1 LGAAKSISESNYFDI
16 HLSSRLSQNVPGE
29 NKIMWIVRLA
39 LNKPYTFI
47 VAAILIVVLGLT
59 SIATTPTDIFPNID
73 IPVVTVIWS
82 YSGLS
87 AKEME
92 QRVTTFSE
100 FVMAV
105 VNDVRAIDSQTVN
118 GASVIKISFQPQVRI
133 DAAMSQIG
141 AAVNSIRFRMPPG
154 VNPPWILRFSAA
166 TVPVIQLSLSSDS
179 LSESELY
186 DYGLFRVRQ
195 QLSTVPGTL
204 LPAPYG
210 GVARQIM
217 VDMDQNALLAKGITP
232 MDVTAAVN
240 AQNLTLPSG
249 TAKIGTREYTVSTNS
264 SPVDALTLNDVPI
277 KTVNGSLVYMRDIA
291 HVRDGWAV
299 QQNVSRADGKPNVLL
314 SVMKTGSVSTLDI
327 VNQIKN
333 DVLPT
338 SRAAAPKG
346 LKIRELFDQSL
357 FVRASIE
364 GVLREGI
371 IAACLTA
378 LMILLFLGS
387 WRSTLI
393 IAVSIPLSILSSI
406 IVLSALGETMN
417 TMTLGGLALAIGI
430 LVDDATVT
438 IENIHR
444 HMSNQ
449 PLKEAVLIGASEIAT
464 PTLVSTLTIC
474 IVFVS
479 VVFLTGPAKYLFTPM
494 ALAVVFAMM
503 ASYVLSRTLV
513 PVLVNYLLG
522 AEHDFEGHSD
532 VTANLSTKRSIFG
545 RINQRFNQGYF
556 WVQDRY
562 TDALRTVLRH
572 RKPALLTSVAIMATA
587 FLLLPFVGR
596 DFFPSVDSGQIRLHV
611 RTQPGTRIE
620 TTKVLFSQVEDE
632 IRKIIPANE
641 IGLVIDNI
649 GLSPETF
656 NYAFGDGATIS
667 SADGEI
673 LIALN
678 EKQHGPSGSYV
689 KELRSRLQKQFPDLT
704 FFFQPADIVTQILN
718 FGLPS
723 PIDVQVQGYDPAN
736 YEIARHLRERVA
748 TVPGT
753 VDVHMHQVVNAP
765 DLHMDID
772 RVRAAQFGLTQ
783 QDVANSIYISLS
795 SSAAVQPNFWLDPKM
810 GLTYMVAAQ
819 TPQYSIDSINAL
831 QNTPIPIHTRNNRSE
846 LLGNMAT
853 LTPAVLPV
861 VVNHHNGAPVFDIYA
876 NTQDSDLGSV
886 AAKVKR
892 IVKDESKNLPPG
904 TKIVVRGQVESMNEA
919 FNRLGIGLAFAALL
933 VYLLMVVNYQ
943 SWRDPFIIICALPGA
958 FCGIVWALFLTQTT
972 FNVPSLMGA
981 IMSIGV
987 ATANSILLVTF
998 ANELRAT
1005 GMDPLEAAVTAGYT
1019 RLRPIIMTAFAM
1031 IIGMLPMALGLGEGG
1046 EQNAPLARA
1055 VIGGLGVATF
1065 ATLFFVPLMFTLIH
1079 GNNANVQQEAA

>member
-1 LGAAKSISESNYFDI
+1 
-16 HLSSRLSQNVPGE
+16 
-29 NKIMWIVRLA
+29 MWIVRLA

-47 VAAILIVVLGLT
+47 VASILIVVLGLS

-82 YSGLS
+82 YSGLP

-105 VNDVRAIDSQTVN
+105 VNDVKSIDSQTVN

-133 DAAMSQIG
+133 DAAMSQVG

-154 VNPPWILRFSAA
+154 VNPPWILRFSAS
-166 TVPVIQLSLSSDS
+166 TVPIIQLSLSSDT
-179 LSESELY
+179 LSESEIY

-195 QLSTVPGTL
+195 QLTTVPGTL
-204 LPAPYG
+204 LPTPYG

-217 VDMDQNALLAKGITP
+217 VDLDQNALLAKGITP
-232 MDVTAAVN
+232 IDVTAAIN
-240 AQNLTLPSG
+240 AQNVTLPSG
-249 TAKIGTREYTVSTNS
+249 TAKVGTSEYTVSTNS
-264 SPVDALTLNDVPI
+264 SPTDALMLNDVPI
-277 KTVNGSLVYMRDIA
+277 KTVDGKLVYMRDVA
-291 HVRDGWAV
+291 HVRDGWSV
-299 QQNVSRADGKPNVLL
+299 QRNVARANGKPAALL
-314 SVMKTGSVSTLDI
+314 TIMKTGSVSTLDI

-333 DVLPT
+333 DVLPG

-346 LKIRELFDQSL
+346 LKITELFDQSI
-357 FVRASIE
+357 FVKASIV
-364 GVLREGI
+364 GVLREGV
-371 IAACLTA
+371 IAASLTA

-393 IAVSIPLSILSSI
+393 IAISIPLSILSSI

-444 HMSNQ
+444 HMGKQ

-479 VVFLTGPAKYLFTPM
+479 VVFLTGPAKFLFTPM
-494 ALAVVFAMM
+494 ALAVVFAML

-513 PVLVNYLLG
+513 PVLVNFMLG
-522 AEHDFEGHSD
+522 AEHNFEGETDFEAG
-532 VTANLSTKRSIFG
+532 VPARRSFFG
-545 RINQRFNQGYF
+545 RINDRFNEGYF
-556 WVQDRY
+556 WVQERY
-562 TDALRTVLRH
+562 TRSLQYLLAH
-572 RKPALLTSVAIMATA
+572 RKPALIASLAIMSTA

-596 DFFPSVDSGQIRLHV
+596 DFFPAVDAGQIKLHI
-611 RTQPGTRIE
+611 RAQPGTRIE
-620 TTKVLFSQVEDE
+620 STKVLFSQVEDQ
-632 IRKIIPANE
+632 IRTIIPPDE
-641 IGLVIDNI
+641 VELIMDNI
-649 GLSPETF
+649 GLTPETF

-667 SADGEI
+667 SADGEV

-678 EKQHGPSGSYV
+678 PKHHGPTEKYM
-689 KELRSRLQKQFPDLT
+689 KQMRSQLQKQFPDLT
-704 FFFQPADIVTQILN
+704 FFFQPADMVTQILN
-718 FGLPS
+718 FGLPA
-723 PIDVQVQGYDPAN
+723 PIDVQIQGYDPAN
-736 YEIARHLRERVA
+736 YEIARRLRERVA
-748 TVPGT
+748 TVPGA

-765 DLHMDID
+765 DLHLDID

-783 QDVANSIYISLS
+783 QDVANSLYISLS

-810 GLTYMVAAQ
+810 GITYTVAAQ
-819 TPQYSIDSINAL
+819 TPQYNIDSINAL
-831 QNTPIPIHTRNNRSE
+831 RNTPIPIHTLTNRTE
-846 LLGNMAT
+846 ILGNMAT
-853 LTPAVLPV
+853 LSPAVMPV
-861 VVNHHNGAPVFDIYA
+861 VINHHNGAPVFDIYA
-876 NTQDSDLGSV
+876 NTQDDDLGSV
-886 AAKVKR
+886 AAKINR
-892 IVKDESKNLPPG
+892 IVTEERKSLPPG

-919 FNRLGIGLAFAALL
+919 FNRLGLGLAFAALL

-943 SWRDPFIIICALPGA
+943 SWLDPFIIICALPGA
-958 FCGIVWALFLTQTT
+958 FTGIVWALFLTQTT

-1005 GMDPLEAAVTAGYT
+1005 GVAPLEAAVTAGYT

-1031 IIGMLPMALGLGEGG
+1031 IIGMLPMALGIGEGG

-1055 VIGGLGVATF
+1055 VIGGLSVATF

-1079 GNNANVQQEAA
+1079 GRDAATPQEAL

>member
-1 LGAAKSISESNYFDI
+1 
-16 HLSSRLSQNVPGE
+16 
-29 NKIMWIVRLA
+29 MWIVRLA
-39 LNKPYTFI
+39 LNRPYTFI
-47 VAAILIVVLGLT
+47 VASILILVLGFS

-82 YSGLS
+82 YSGLP

-92 QRVTTFSE
+92 QRITTFSE

-105 VNDVRAIDSQTVN
+105 VNDVKAIDSQTVN

-133 DAAMSQIG
+133 DAAMSQVG

-154 VNPPWILRFSAA
+154 VNPPWIVRFSAS
-166 TVPVIQLSLSSDS
+166 TVPIIQLSLSSDT
-179 LSESELY
+179 LSESEIY

-195 QLSTVPGTL
+195 QLTTVPGTL
-204 LPAPYG
+204 LPTPYG

-217 VDMDQNALLAKGITP
+217 VDLDQNALLAKGLTP
-232 MDVTAAVN
+232 IDVTAAIN
-240 AQNLTLPSG
+240 AQNVTLPSG
-249 TAKIGTREYTVSTNS
+249 TAKVGSREYTVTTNS
-264 SPVDALTLNDVPI
+264 SPVDALMLNNVPI

-291 HVRDGWAV
+291 HVRDGWSV
-299 QQNVSRADGKPNVLL
+299 QQNVARANGKPAALL
-314 SVMKTGSVSTLDI
+314 TIMKTGSVSTLDI

-346 LKIRELFDQSL
+346 LKITELFDQSI
-357 FVRASIE
+357 FVKASIA
-364 GVLREGI
+364 GVLREGV
-371 IAACLTA
+371 IAASLTA

-393 IAVSIPLSILSSI
+393 IAISIPLSILSSI
-406 IVLSALGETMN
+406 IVLSAMGETMN

-444 HMSNQ
+444 HMDGQ
-449 PLKEAVLIGASEIAT
+449 PLREAVLIGASEIAT

-479 VVFLTGPAKYLFTPM
+479 VVFLTGPAKFLFTPM
-494 ALAVVFAMM
+494 ALAVVFAML
-503 ASYVLSRTLV
+503 ASYLLSRTLV
-513 PVLVNYLLG
+513 PVLVNFLLG
-522 AEHDFEGHSD
+522 AEHGPVDGGSRGF
-532 VTANLSTKRSIFG
+532 FG
-545 RINQRFNQGYF
+545 RISRRFNEGF
-556 WVQDRY
+556 VWVQSRY
-562 TDALRTVLRH
+562 TRALETTLEH
-572 RKPALLTSVAIMATA
+572 RKPALVISVAMMSTA

-596 DFFPSVDSGQIRLHV
+596 DFFPSVDAGQIKLHI
-611 RTQPGTRIE
+611 RTRAGTRIE
-620 TTKVLFSQVEDE
+620 TTKVVFSQVEDQ
-632 IRKIIPANE
+632 IRKTIPAQE
-641 IGLVIDNI
+641 TDLIMDNI
-649 GLSPETF
+649 GLTPETF

-667 SADGEI
+667 SADGEV

-678 EKQHGPSGSYV
+678 KRHHPTEKYV
-689 KELRSRLQKQFPDLT
+689 KELRSQLQKQFPDLT
-704 FFFQPADIVTQILN
+704 FFFQPADMVTQILN

-736 YEIARHLRERVA
+736 YEIARRLRSRLA
-748 TVPGT
+748 TVPGA
-753 VDVHMHQVVNAP
+753 VDVHMHQVVDAP
-765 DLHMDID
+765 DLHLDID

-783 QDVANSIYISLS
+783 QDVANSLYISLS

-810 GLTYMVAAQ
+810 GITYAVAAQ
-819 TPQYSIDSINAL
+819 TPQYSIDSVNAL
-831 QNTPIPIHTRNNRSE
+831 QNTPIPIHTISNRTE
-846 LLGNMAT
+846 VLGNMAT

-861 VVNHHNGAPVFDIYA
+861 VINHHNGAPVFDIYA

-886 AAKVKR
+886 AAKINR
-892 IVKDESKNLPPG
+892 IVKEESGNLPPG
-904 TKIVVRGQVESMNEA
+904 TKIIVRGQVESMNEA
-919 FNRLGIGLAFAALL
+919 FDRLGLGLAFAALL

-943 SWRDPFIIICALPGA
+943 SWLDPFIIICALPGA

-998 ANELRAT
+998 ANELRAQ
-1005 GMDPLEAAVTAGYT
+1005 GAGAMEAAVTAGYT
-1019 RLRPIIMTAFAM
+1019 RLRPIIMTACAM
-1031 IIGMLPMALGLGEGG
+1031 IIGMVPMALGLGEGG

-1055 VIGGLGVATF
+1055 VIGGLTLATF
-1065 ATLFFVPLMFTLIH
+1065 ATLFFVPLMFAVIH
-1079 GNNANVQQEAA
+1079 GRNNSTQQEAA

>member
-1 LGAAKSISESNYFDI
+1 
-16 HLSSRLSQNVPGE
+16 
-29 NKIMWIVRLA
+29 MWIVRLA

-47 VAAILIVVLGLT
+47 VASILILVLGVT

-82 YSGLS
+82 YQGLS

-105 VNDVRAIDSQTVN
+105 VNDVKAIDSQTVN

-154 VNPPWILRFSAA
+154 VNPPWILRFSAS
-166 TVPVIQLSLSSDS
+166 TVPIIQLSLSSDT

-232 MDVTAAVN
+232 ADVTAAIN

-264 SPVDALTLNDVPI
+264 SPVDALSLNDVPV

-299 QQNVSRADGKPNVLL
+299 QQNASRADGKPNVLL

-327 VNQIKN
+327 VHQIKH

-346 LKIRELFDQSL
+346 LKITELFDQSL

-393 IAVSIPLSILSSI
+393 IAISIPLSILSSI
-406 IVLSALGETMN
+406 IVLSAIGETMN

-444 HMSNQ
+444 HMDAQ
-449 PLKEAVLIGASEIAT
+449 PLRDAVLIGASEIAT

-494 ALAVVFAMM
+494 ALAVVFAML

-522 AEHDFEGHSD
+522 AEHSFEGHSD
-532 VTANLSTKRSIFG
+532 AVRGAARRSIFR
-545 RINQRFNQGYF
+545 RINDRFNQGYF

-562 TDALRTVLRH
+562 THALRTVLHH
-572 RKPALLTSVAIMATA
+572 RRTALITSVAIMATA
-587 FLLLPFVGR
+587 FVLLPFVGR
-596 DFFPSVDSGQIRLHV
+596 DFFPAVDSGQIRLHV
-611 RTQPGTRIE
+611 RALPGTRIE
-620 TTKVLFSQVEDE
+620 QTKVLFGQVEGG
-632 IRKIIPANE
+632 IRKTIPTNE
-641 IGLVIDNI
+641 LELIIDNI

-656 NYAFGDGATIS
+656 NYAFGDGATIG

-678 EKQHGPSGSYV
+678 EKHHGPANRYV
-689 KELRSRLQKQFPDLT
+689 RQLRSQLQNQFPDLT

-736 YEIARHLRERVA
+736 YEIARHLRERLA
-748 TVPGT
+748 TVPGAA
-753 VDVHMHQVVNAP
+753 DVHMHQVVNAP
-765 DLHMDID
+765 DLHLDID

-783 QDVANSIYISLS
+783 QDVAKQHLYLTQLQRCGAAELLARSKDGHHLHGGGTD
-795 SSAAVQPNFWLDPKM
+795 AAVPRQFH
-810 GLTYMVAAQ
+810 Q
-819 TPQYSIDSINAL
+819 
-831 QNTPIPIHTRNNRSE
+831 
-846 LLGNMAT
+846 
-853 LTPAVLPV
+853 
-861 VVNHHNGAPVFDIYA
+861 
-876 NTQDSDLGSV
+876 
-886 AAKVKR
+886 
-892 IVKDESKNLPPG
+892 
-904 TKIVVRGQVESMNEA
+904 
-919 FNRLGIGLAFAALL
+919 
-933 VYLLMVVNYQ
+933 
-943 SWRDPFIIICALPGA
+943 CA
-958 FCGIVWALFLTQTT
+958 
-972 FNVPSLMGA
+972 
-981 IMSIGV
+981 
-987 ATANSILLVTF
+987 
-998 ANELRAT
+998 
-1005 GMDPLEAAVTAGYT
+1005 
-1019 RLRPIIMTAFAM
+1019 
-1031 IIGMLPMALGLGEGG
+1031 
-1046 EQNAPLARA
+1046 
-1055 VIGGLGVATF
+1055 
-1065 ATLFFVPLMFTLIH
+1065 
-1079 GNNANVQQEAA
+1079 

>member
-1 LGAAKSISESNYFDI
+1 
-16 HLSSRLSQNVPGE
+16 
-29 NKIMWIVRLA
+29 MWIVRLA

-47 VAAILIVVLGLT
+47 VASILILVLGVT

-82 YSGLS
+82 YQGLS

-105 VNDVRAIDSQTVN
+105 VNDVKAIDSQTVN
-118 GASVIKISFQPQVRI
+118 GASIIKISFQPQVRI

-154 VNPPWILRFSAA
+154 VNPPWILRFSAS
-166 TVPVIQLSLSSDS
+166 TVPIIQLSLSSDT

-232 MDVTAAVN
+232 TDVTAAIN

-264 SPVDALTLNDVPI
+264 SPVDALTLNDVPV

-299 QQNVSRADGKPNVLL
+299 QQNASRADGKPNVLL

-327 VNQIKN
+327 VKQIKN

-346 LKIRELFDQSL
+346 LKITELFDQSL

-393 IAVSIPLSILSSI
+393 IAISIPLSILSSI
-406 IVLSALGETMN
+406 IVLSAMGETMN

-444 HMSNQ
+444 HMDGQ

-494 ALAVVFAMM
+494 ALAVVFAML
-503 ASYVLSRTLV
+503 ASYILSRTLV
-513 PVLVNYLLG
+513 PVLVQYLLG
-522 AEHDFEGHSD
+522 AERSFEEHSD
-532 VTANLSTKRSIFG
+532 SLGDGVERSIFR
-545 RINQRFNQGYF
+545 RINDRFNQGYF

-562 TDALRTVLRH
+562 THALRIVLHH
-572 RKPALLTSVAIMATA
+572 RKPALAASVAVMATA
-587 FLLLPFVGR
+587 FALLPFVGR
-596 DFFPSVDSGQIRLHV
+596 DFFPAVDSGQIRLHV
-611 RTQPGTRIE
+611 RTVPGTRIE
-620 TTKVLFSQVEDE
+620 TTKALFSQVEDQ
-632 IRKIIPANE
+632 IRKTIPPKE
-641 IGLVIDNI
+641 LDLIIDNI
-649 GLSPETF
+649 GLTPETF
-656 NYAFGDGATIS
+656 NYAFGDGATIG

-678 EKQHGPSGSYV
+678 EKHHAPADRYV
-689 KELRSRLQKQFPDLT
+689 RQLRSQLQNQFPDLS

-736 YEIARHLRERVA
+736 YEIARHLRERLA
-748 TVPGT
+748 TVPGAA
-753 VDVHMHQVVNAP
+753 DVHMHQVVNAP
-765 DLHMDID
+765 DLHLDID
-772 RVRAAQFGLTQ
+772 RIRAAQFGLTQ

-810 GLTYMVAAQ
+810 GITYMVAAQ
-819 TPQYSIDSINAL
+819 TPQYRINSVNAL
-831 QNTPIPIHTRNNRSE
+831 ENTPIPIRTVSNRNE

-886 AAKVKR
+886 AAKIDR
-892 IVKDESKNLPPG
+892 IVKEERKNLPPG
-904 TKIVVRGQVESMNEA
+904 TKIVLRGQVESMNEA
-919 FNRLGIGLAFAALL
+919 FDRLGLGLAFAALL

-943 SWRDPFIIICALPGA
+943 SWLDPFIIICALPGA

-1005 GMDPLEAAVTAGYT
+1005 GTAPLEAAVTAGYT

-1079 GNNANVQQEAA
+1079 GRDTSKTQEAA

>member
-1 LGAAKSISESNYFDI
+1 MSGAIT
-16 HLSSRLSQNVPGE
+16 R
-29 NKIMWIVRLA
+29 
-39 LNKPYTFI
+39 PYTFI
-47 VAAILIVVLGLT
+47 VAAILILVLGLT
-59 SIATTPTDIFPNID
+59 SIASTPTDIFPNID

-105 VNDVRAIDSQTVN
+105 VNDVKAIDSQTVN

-141 AAVNSIRFRMPPG
+141 AAVQGIRFRMPPG
-154 VNPPWILRFSAA
+154 VNPPWILRFSAS
-166 TVPVIQLSLSSDS
+166 TVPIIQLSLSSDS

-186 DYGLFRVRQ
+186 DYGLFRIRQ

-217 VDMDQNALLAKGITP
+217 VDMDQNALIAKGVTP
-232 MDVTAAVN
+232 LDVTAAIN

-249 TAKIGTREYTVSTNS
+249 TAKIGNREYTVSTNS
-264 SPVDALTLNDVPI
+264 SPVDALSLNDVPV
-277 KTVNGSLVYMRDIA
+277 KTVNGSIVYMRDVA

-299 QQNVSRADGKPNVLL
+299 QQSASRTDGKPGVLL

-327 VNQIKN
+327 VNQIKK

-346 LKIRELFDQSL
+346 LKITELFDQSL
-357 FVRASIE
+357 FVRASIA
-364 GVLREGI
+364 GVLREGV

-406 IVLSALGETMN
+406 IVLSALGETLN

-444 HMSNQ
+444 HMAKHS
-449 PLKEAVLIGASEIAT
+449 LKEAVLAGASEIAT
-464 PTLVSTLTIC
+464 PTFVATLTIC

-494 ALAVVFAMM
+494 ALAVVFAML
-503 ASYVLSRTLV
+503 ASYLLSRTLV
-513 PVLVNYLLG
+513 PVLANYLLG
-522 AEHDFEGHSD
+522 SEHSFEGHSD
-532 VTANLSTKRSIFG
+532 EDTDTTAKRNLFQRV
-545 RINQRFNQGYF
+545 NDRFNQGYF
-556 WVQDRY
+556 WVQERY
-562 TDALRTVLRH
+562 SRALKAVLAH
-572 RKPALLTSVAIMATA
+572 RKPAFILSIAAMSTA
-587 FLLLPFVGR
+587 FVLLPFVGR
-596 DFFPSVDSGQIRLHV
+596 DFFPAVDSGQIRLHV

-620 TTKVLFSQVEDE
+620 STKVIVSQVEDQ
-632 IRKIIPANE
+632 IRKTIPASE
-641 IGLVIDNI
+641 LSLMIDTI

-656 NYAFGDGATIS
+656 NYAFGDGATTS

-678 EKQHGPSGSYV
+678 EKHHGPTEAYV
-689 KELRSRLQKQFPDLT
+689 KQLRSQLQKQFPDET

-723 PIDVQVQGYDPAN
+723 PIDVQVQGYDPGN
-736 YEIARHLRERVA
+736 YEIARRLRARLA

-765 DLHMDID
+765 DLHLDID
-772 RVRAAQFGLTQ
+772 RVRAAQFGLSQ

-810 GLTYMVAAQ
+810 GITYLVAAQ
-819 TPQYSIDSINAL
+819 TPQYHINSINAL
-831 QNTPIPIHTRNNRSE
+831 QNTPIPIHTLDNRTE

-853 LTPAVLPV
+853 LTPSVLPV
-861 VVNHHNGAPVFDIYA
+861 VVNHHNGQPVFDIFA

-886 AAKVKR
+886 ATKVSQ
-892 IVKDESKNLPPG
+892 IVKEESKNLPPG
-904 TKIVVRGQVESMNEA
+904 TRIVVRGQVESMNEA
-919 FNRLGIGLAFAALL
+919 FSHLGLGLLFAALL

-943 SWRDPFIIICALPGA
+943 SWLDPFIIICALPGA
-958 FCGIVWALFLTQTT
+958 FTGIVWALFLTQTT

-1005 GMDPLEAAVTAGYT
+1005 GMSSFEAAVRAGYT
-1019 RLRPIIMTAFAM
+1019 RLRPIVMTAFAM
-1031 IIGMLPMALGLGEGG
+1031 IVGMLPMALGLGEGG

-1079 GNNANVQQEAA
+1079 GKNDTQQGEIA

>member
-1 LGAAKSISESNYFDI
+1 
-16 HLSSRLSQNVPGE
+16 
-29 NKIMWIVRLA
+29 MWIVRLA

-47 VAAILIVVLGLT
+47 VGAILILVLGFT
-59 SIATTPTDIFPNID
+59 SIVTTPTDIFPDID

-100 FVMAV
+100 FVMAT
-105 VNDVRAIDSQTVN
+105 VNDIKAIDSQTVN
-118 GASVIKISFQPQVRI
+118 GAAVIKISFQPQVRI

-154 VNPPWILRFSAA
+154 VNPPWILRFSAS
-166 TVPVIQLSLSSDS
+166 TVPIIQLSLSSDT

-195 QLSTVPGTL
+195 QLSTVPGAL

-210 GVARQIM
+210 GVSRQIM
-217 VDMDQNALLAKGITP
+217 VDMDQNALLAKGVTP
-232 MDVTAAVN
+232 IDVTAAIN
-240 AQNLTLPSG
+240 AQNVTLPSG
-249 TAKIGTREYTVSTNS
+249 SAKIGDREYTVSTNS
-264 SPVDALTLNDVPI
+264 SPIDALTLNDVPV

-314 SVMKTGSVSTLDI
+314 TVMKTGSVSTLDI
-327 VNQIKN
+327 VKQIKE

-346 LKIRELFDQSL
+346 MKITELFDQSL

-364 GVLREGI
+364 GVLREGV

-393 IAVSIPLSILSSI
+393 IAISIPLSILSSI
-406 IVLSALGETMN
+406 IMLSAMGQTMN

-444 HMSNQ
+444 HMGSQ
-449 PLKEAVLIGASEIAT
+449 PLKDAVLIGASEIAT

-494 ALAVVFAMM
+494 ALAVVFAML
-503 ASYVLSRTLV
+503 ASYLLSRTLV
-513 PVLVNYLLG
+513 PVLVSFLLRK
-522 AEHDFEGHSD
+522 EHTFEGHEEPEGYIPP
-532 VTANLSTKRSIFG
+532 KRSFFA
-545 RINQRFNQGYF
+545 RINDRFNEGYF

-562 TDALRTVLRH
+562 TAALRTVLHH
-572 RKPALLTSVAIMATA
+572 RKPALIASVAIMSSA

-611 RTQPGTRIE
+611 RALPGTRIE
-620 TTKVLFSQVEDE
+620 TTKVIFSQVEDR
-632 IRKIIPANE
+632 IRKTIPPDQLDL
-641 IGLVIDNI
+641 IIDNI

-656 NYAFGDGATIS
+656 NYAFGDGATIG

-678 EKQHGPSGSYV
+678 KRHESSERYV
-689 KELRSRLQKQFPDLT
+689 KELRGELHDQFPDLT

-718 FGLPS
+718 FGLPA

-736 YEIARHLRERVA
+736 YEIARRLRERIA
-748 TVPGT
+748 TIPGT
-753 VDVHMHQVVNAP
+753 ADVHMHQVVNAP
-765 DLHMDID
+765 DLHLDID

-810 GLTYMVAAQ
+810 GITYTVAAQ
-819 TPQYSIDSINAL
+819 TPQYRIDSINAL
-831 QNTPIPIHTRNNRSE
+831 QNTPIPIHTLNNRSE

-861 VVNHHNGAPVFDIYA
+861 VINHHNGAPVFDIDA
-876 NTQDSDLGSV
+876 NTQNSDLGSV
-886 AAKVKR
+886 ADRINRVVKE
-892 IVKDESKNLPPG
+892 ESKNLPAG
-904 TKIVVRGQVESMNEA
+904 TKIVLRGQVESMNEA

-943 SWRDPFIIICALPGA
+943 SWLDPFIIICALPGA

-998 ANELRAT
+998 ANQLRET
-1005 GMDPLEAAVTAGYT
+1005 GMEPLEAAVTAGYT
-1019 RLRPIIMTAFAM
+1019 RLRPIFMTAFAM
-1031 IIGMLPMALGLGEGG
+1031 IIGMLPMALGIGEGG
-1046 EQNAPLARA
+1046 EQNAPLARS
-1055 VIGGLGVATF
+1055 VIGGLSVATF
-1065 ATLFFVPLMFTLIH
+1065 ATLFFVPLMFSLIH
-1079 GNNANVQQEAA
+1079 EKNTNAPQEAL

>member
-1 LGAAKSISESNYFDI
+1 
-16 HLSSRLSQNVPGE
+16 
-29 NKIMWIVRLA
+29 MWIVRLA

-47 VAAILIVVLGLT
+47 VASILILVLGFT

-73 IPVVTVIWS
+73 IPVVTVIWT
-82 YSGLS
+82 YQGLS

-105 VNDVRAIDSQTVN
+105 VNDVKAIDSQTVN

-141 AAVNSIRFRMPPG
+141 AAVSSIRFRMPPG
-154 VNPPWILRFSAA
+154 VNPPWILRFSAS
-166 TVPVIQLSLSSDS
+166 TVPIIQLSLSSDT

-217 VDMDQNALLAKGITP
+217 VDMDQNELLAKGITP
-232 MDVTAAVN
+232 MDVTAAIN

-249 TAKIGTREYTVSTNS
+249 TAKIGTHEYTVSTNS
-264 SPVDALTLNDVPI
+264 SPVDALTLNDVPV

-299 QQNVSRADGKPNVLL
+299 QQNASRADGKPNVLL

-346 LKIRELFDQSL
+346 LKITELFDQSL

-393 IAVSIPLSILSSI
+393 IAISIPLSILSSI
-406 IVLSALGETMN
+406 IVLSAMGETMN

-444 HMSNQ
+444 HMGSQ
-449 PLKEAVLIGASEIAT
+449 SLKEAVLIGASEIAT

-494 ALAVVFAMM
+494 ALAVVFAML

-513 PVLVNYLLG
+513 PVLVNFLLG
-522 AEHDFEGHSD
+522 AEHSFEGHSD
-532 VTANLSTKRSIFG
+532 SATKRSIFG
-545 RINQRFNQGYF
+545 RINDRFNQGYF
-556 WVQDRY
+556 WVQDHY
-562 TDALRTVLRH
+562 TQALRTFLRH
-572 RKPALLTSVAIMATA
+572 RRSALIASIAMMATA
-587 FLLLPFVGR
+587 FVLLPFVGR
-596 DFFPSVDSGQIRLHV
+596 DFFPAVDSGQIRLHV
-611 RTQPGTRIE
+611 RAEPGTRIE
-620 TTKVLFSQVEDE
+620 ATKVLFSQVEDQ
-632 IRKIIPANE
+632 IRKTIPANE
-641 IGLVIDNI
+641 IELIIDNI

-678 EKQHGPSGSYV
+678 EKHHGPSDRYV
-689 KELRSRLQKQFPDLT
+689 KELRSQLQNQFPDLT

-718 FGLPS
+718 FGLPA

-736 YEIARHLRERVA
+736 YEIARHLRERLA

-765 DLHMDID
+765 DLHLDID

-810 GLTYMVAAQ
+810 GITYMVAAQ
-819 TPQYSIDSINAL
+819 TPQYRINSINAL
-831 QNTPIPIHTRNNRSE
+831 ENTPIPIHTLDNRSE

-861 VVNHHNGAPVFDIYA
+861 VINHHNGAPVFDIYA
-876 NTQDSDLGSV
+876 NTQNSDLGSV
-886 AAKVKR
+886 AAKINR
-892 IVKDESKNLPPG
+892 IVREESRNLPPG
-904 TKIVVRGQVESMNEA
+904 TKIVLRGQVESMNEA
-919 FNRLGIGLAFAALL
+919 FDRLGLGLAFAALL

-943 SWRDPFIIICALPGA
+943 SWLDPFIIICALPGA
-958 FCGIVWALFLTQTT
+958 FTGIVWALFLTQTT

-998 ANELRAT
+998 ANELRET
-1005 GMDPLEAAVTAGYT
+1005 GMAPFEAAVTAGYT

-1079 GNNANVQQEAA
+1079 GRNANTPQEAA